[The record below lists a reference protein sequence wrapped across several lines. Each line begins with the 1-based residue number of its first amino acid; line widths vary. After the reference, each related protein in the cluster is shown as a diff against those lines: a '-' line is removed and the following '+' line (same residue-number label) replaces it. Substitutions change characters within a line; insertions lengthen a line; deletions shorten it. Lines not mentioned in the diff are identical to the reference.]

1 MKKLTALFLALM
13 MVFSL
18 AACSNSADNSNDQTD
33 TSAAPGESTE
43 QTQDTQPS
51 EEEQK
56 PETITIECVDANSEK
71 IEVEVPYDAQRIVVL
86 DMACMDILT
95 SLGLEDRIVGCSSAT
110 LDYLTAY
117 TDNIPNVGTV
127 KTFDLEAIMAL
138 EPEIIF
144 MGGRGAKDFYEDL
157 CKIAPVIRIVT
168 DSEVGLVESVTI
180 HAKEIASIWGMEGE
194 IDAKVAGFAA
204 RIQALQE
211 FAEGK
216 NMILGMCS
224 GGGFSVMGDTGRCS
238 IIGTEIGFDNI
249 GVKDNVDTATHGDEA
264 SFEYIVQMAPQYIF
278 VMDRD
283 AATGTNEAALTA
295 KEIMENELV
304 MSTDA
309 YKNGNLIILEHSAV
323 WYTGEGGITALDI
336 MLSDLEN
343 ALGLK

>member
-1 MKKLTALFLALM
+1 MKKLMTLFLAM
-13 MVFSL
+13 IMVCGL
-18 AACSNSADNSNDQTD
+18 AACGSTQNG
-33 TSAAPGESTE
+33 APASSQSG
-43 QTQDTQPS
+43 QDAQAPA
-51 EEEQK
+51 EEQK
-56 PETITIECVDANSEK
+56 PETMTVECVDANSEK

-95 SLGLEDRIVGCSSAT
+95 SLGLEDRIVGCASTS
-110 LDYLTAY
+110 LDYLTGY
-117 TDNIPNVGTV
+117 TESIANVGTV
-127 KTFDLEAIMAL
+127 KTFDLEAIMEL

-157 CKIAPVIRIVT
+157 CKIAPVVRIVT
-168 DSEVGLVESVTI
+168 DSELGLVESVTV
-180 HAKEIASIWGMEGE
+180 HAKEIASIWGLESE
-194 IDAKVAGFAA
+194 IDAKVAGFAD
-204 RIQALQE
+204 RIQVLQE
-211 FAEGK
+211 FAAGK

-249 GVKDNVDTATHGDEA
+249 GVQDNVDTATHGDEA

-309 YKNGNLIILEHSAV
+309 YKNGNLIILEHPAV

-336 MLSDLEN
+336 MLQDLES
-343 ALGLK
+343 ALLGK